1 LEFNSK
7 VFGGSNSK
15 VLEFFL
21 KKTHGDLEFF
31 LQGFG
36 VFSPRSWSF
45 VSKVVEFVFQG
56 LGVLSPRS
64 WSFISKV
71 LELYLQ
77 GLGEKSPSHRE
88 FYIKIS
94 KVLEFYL
101 QGLGVLSPSLWSY
114 NSKTLEFYLQ
124 DLGVTTPHPFSPLA
138 APPGAPRARGE
149 GRAHQSTSNWSTV
162 IRPAIL
168 EGGVGAQGMCVGVFG
183 GSVWRKKSV
192 WGRREGQLWACAQD

>member
-1 LEFNSK
+1 MSRRGSQGKNAFFQIFSAESPSTSSSDFDPTSQNFEPWSLTPRFL
-7 VFGGSNSK
+7 GGQTRFFSK

-21 KKTHGDLEFF
+21 
-31 LQGFG
+31 
-36 VFSPRSWSF
+36 
-45 VSKVVEFVFQG
+45 QG

-64 WSFISKV
+64 WSLF
-71 LELYLQ
+71 
-77 GLGEKSPSHRE
+77 
-88 FYIKIS
+88 S